1 MRKLKVVPAPR
12 AWQARCQRTKEKAGG
27 DGGEVGRCETDQT
40 MDVRKALLL
49 QAREKRSGGG
59 AEEWRRACDNLKL
72 LKSLVFC
79 NSRFCFFQESFQC

>member
-1 MRKLKVVPAPR
+1 M
-12 AWQARCQRTKEKAGG
+12 
-27 DGGEVGRCETDQT
+27 GRCETDQT

-79 NSRFCFFQESFQC
+79 NSRFCFFCFFCFFFSRKVFQC

>member
-1 MRKLKVVPAPR
+1 MLESCPSTTS
-12 AWQARCQRTKEKAGG
+12 WQARRQRTKEKTGG

-49 QAREKRSGGG
+49 QAEEKRSGGG
-59 AEEWRRACDNLKL
+59 AEEWRRVCDNLKL

-79 NSRFCFFQESFQC
+79 NSRGFFFSTAEKFSE